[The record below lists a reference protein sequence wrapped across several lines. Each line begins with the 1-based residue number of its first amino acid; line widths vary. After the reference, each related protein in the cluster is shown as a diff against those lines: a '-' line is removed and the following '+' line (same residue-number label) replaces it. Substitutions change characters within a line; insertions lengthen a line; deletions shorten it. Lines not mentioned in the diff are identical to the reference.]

1 MLTIKEM
8 LKGISCVNEDV
19 LVEISDKLWE
29 IGTLEKIKEKVSPE
43 LFLLYIG
50 VNMIGNWKEKGW
62 WGVIS
67 EHAALVPFIPE
78 TLEAFCLYDLKK
90 AFEDVISLFPEYTV
104 FSNEDS
110 SYYDIINFLQKAY
123 FKVTDERL
131 NGISFEKRKEMIAS
145 IRQRENVL
153 ENLTE
158 PLWGFG
164 AEDDGWKQVLD
175 FIACARA
182 EK

>member
-62 WGVIS
+62 WG
-67 EHAALVPFIPE
+67 
-78 TLEAFCLYDLKK
+78 
-90 AFEDVISLFPEYTV
+90 
-104 FSNEDS
+104 
-110 SYYDIINFLQKAY
+110 
-123 FKVTDERL
+123 
-131 NGISFEKRKEMIAS
+131 
-145 IRQRENVL
+145 
-153 ENLTE
+153 
-158 PLWGFG
+158 
-164 AEDDGWKQVLD
+164 
-175 FIACARA
+175 
-182 EK
+182 